1 MSDQKFKEKRRSMF
15 SDIISGKGKQSEGSR
30 KRKAKF
36 GSISEHSTRK
46 QRTSAEEEMEE
57 QEVSGNE

>member
-1 MSDQKFKEKRRSMF
+1 MF
-15 SDIISGKGKQSEGSR
+15 SDIISGKSKQSEGSR

-36 GSISEHSTRK
+36 ESTSEHSTRK
-46 QRTSAEEEMEE
+46 QRTSAEEETEE